1 MKNLFSIILIAA
13 IFVTC
18 GEDGEKIIPTEI
30 PALPVEST
38 FSMDFSITD
47 ANSGGRTGAKE
58 VGNWARSTVIVT
70 VWSALAGIYTAIP
83 VASFKEAFN
92 HEPTFDASIRGWVWE
107 YDFTLQASYRARLE
121 SEITASGVNW
131 KMYISQEDSFQDFNW
146 YSGFSDIS
154 GISGTWTLN
163 TNPQDPK
170 PALEIIWN
178 RNEDGTT
185 KDLTYTNVI
194 PDDVNNGG
202 FIKYETSSE
211 TEYNRYYEIF
221 QKKEDNTITI
231 EWHKE
236 NHNGRVKDPAHY
248 QDQNF
253 HCWDESLTDKEC

>member
-107 YDFTLQASYRARLE
+107 YDFTLQASYHARLE
-121 SEITASGVNW
+121 SEISGGLL
-131 KMYISQEDSFQDFNW
+131 
-146 YSGFSDIS
+146 SGFQLVFWFFCHI
-154 GISGTWTLN
+154 
-163 TNPQDPK
+163 
-170 PALEIIWN
+170 
-178 RNEDGTT
+178 RN
-185 KDLTYTNVI
+185 
-194 PDDVNNGG
+194 
-202 FIKYETSSE
+202 
-211 TEYNRYYEIF
+211 
-221 QKKEDNTITI
+221 Q
-231 EWHKE
+231 WHL
-236 NHNGRVKDPAHY
+236 D
-248 QDQNF
+248 
-253 HCWDESLTDKEC
+253 T